1 MDQEFVLLNIAVL
14 GASALQA
21 ATGIG
26 FGVIAGPILLVVLN
40 DGSAI
45 QVSIALN
52 LLIAIILAPS
62 IRHNADRKILRNLA
76 FGLLLGSPI
85 GLLIFLSIDIVL
97 LKITAGIGVLL
108 TLFLV
113 VSANRL
119 GPAKSAPRNP
129 EQISVGAIAG
139 VMGVC
144 LAMPGPV
151 PAAWMSSK
159 AYDKQTIRATILALF
174 VFSYAIA
181 MALQFTTVGISTETL
196 KFSASL
202 APATVV
208 GILLGNYVSRRITEK
223 IFRWILITILASTAF
238 LLFATVN

>member
-1 MDQEFVLLNIAVL
+1 MDQEFALLNIAVL
-14 GASALQA
+14 GAAALQA

-62 IRHNADRKILRNLA
+62 VRHKADRTILRNLA
-76 FGLLLGSPI
+76 IGLLIGSPI
-85 GLLIFLSIDIVL
+85 GLLIFLSIDIAL
-97 LKITAGIGVLL
+97 LKVTAGVGVLL
-108 TLFLV
+108 TLCLV
-113 VSANRL
+113 ILGNRSQQL
-119 GPAKSAPRNP
+119 KSTPDRP

-139 VMGVC
+139 VMGAC
-144 LAMPGPV
+144 LAMPGPI

-159 AYDKQTIRATILALF
+159 AYGKQTIRATILALF

-181 MALQFTTVGISTETL
+181 MALQFATVGISAETL

-202 APATVV
+202 APATAV
-208 GILLGNYVSRRITEK
+208 GILLGNYVSSRITEK
-223 IFRWILITILASTAF
+223 IFKWTLTTILASTAF
-238 LLFATVN
+238 ILFATIT

>member
-1 MDQEFVLLNIAVL
+1 MDQEFVLLNMAVV

-52 LLIAIILAPS
+52 LLIAVILAPS
-62 IRHNADRKILRNLA
+62 VRHKADRTILRNLA
-76 FGLLLGSPI
+76 IGLLIGSPF
-85 GLLIFLSIDIVL
+85 GLLIFLSIDIVW
-97 LKITAGIGVLL
+97 LKVTAGTGVLL
-108 TLFLV
+108 TLGLII
-113 VSANRL
+113 SANRL
-119 GPAKSAPRNP
+119 GHAKSVAGKP
-129 EQISVGAIAG
+129 EQISVGTIAG
-139 VMGVC
+139 VMGAC
-144 LAMPGPV
+144 LAMPGPI

-159 AYDKQTIRATILALF
+159 TYDKQTIRATILALF
-174 VFSYAIA
+174 VLSYAIA
-181 MALQFTTVGISTETL
+181 LALQLATVGIGAETL

-208 GILLGNYVSRRITEK
+208 GILLGNYMSRRITEE
-223 IFRWILITILASTAF
+223 IFRWILTTILASTA
-238 LLFATVN
+238 LMLFATIR